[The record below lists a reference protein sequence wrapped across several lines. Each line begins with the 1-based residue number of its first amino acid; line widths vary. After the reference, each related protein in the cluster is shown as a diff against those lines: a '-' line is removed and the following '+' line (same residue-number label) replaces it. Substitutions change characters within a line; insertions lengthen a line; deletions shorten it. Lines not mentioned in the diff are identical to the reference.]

1 MKDWG
6 ITKILTSP
14 MIRTVMTSD
23 LVAQEVGLGNKSICV
38 EMGLVEEAKSFR
50 GKTAEEKKPNWNP
63 LILPVAELAEFSPRL
78 DLDYNSLMEVKHIR
92 DDARAVN
99 TIVEVHETLT
109 DRDDVTRDRCR
120 VALGRILAD
129 ESLANE
135 VVLCVGHGA
144 TVKAMSMVLEK
155 ELPEEQKIAG
165 ERTVSC
171 FAQFVPVDP
180 ANPSGPWR
188 SVLPEWSTGDSMHT
202 GVEAVEDQGFSTSKK
217 N

>member
-6 ITKILTSP
+6 ITKILSSP

-23 LVAQEVGLGNKSICV
+23 LVAQEVGLGSKSICV

-63 LILPVAELAEFSPRL
+63 LILPVTELAEFSSRL

-92 DDARAVN
+92 DDERAVN
-99 TIVEVHETLT
+99 TIVEVHDSLT

-120 VALGRILAD
+120 VALGKILSD
-129 ESLANE
+129 ESLAND

-144 TVKAMSMVLEK
+144 TVKAMAMVLEK
-155 ELPEEQKIAG
+155 ELPEDQKIAG

-171 FAQFVPVDP
+171 FGQFLPVDP

-188 SVLPEWSTGDSMHT
+188 SVLPEWSTGDWTHT
-202 GVEAVEDQGFSTSKK
+202 AAEAVEDQGFSSSKK
-217 N
+217 L